1 MENNRPLGWTT
12 IEEAKLLVEAGLDP
26 NTADMYY
33 CARQRFDG
41 NEYVSTGEWHLCH
54 PCDKEKGYDG
64 DDDFSGEEHFQYL
77 LKTFGASKYDDDDD
91 CFVPCWSIGAL
102 IDLMPSKL
110 YTEIGYC
117 YLSLYKD
124 PMSFDRLSILFDHNL
139 YRVAYDYEEGEYCEH
154 KDYKSTEKDES
165 LMSVIVEMV
174 IWLIQNGYIK
184 KHE

>member
-1 MENNRPLGWTT
+1 MKEHRPLGWTT
-12 IEEAKLLVEAGLDP
+12 IEEAKQLVNAGLDP
-26 NTADMYY
+26 NTADMRYEENNY
-33 CARQRFDG
+33 ELLD
-41 NEYVSTGEWHLCH
+41 EWVA
-54 PCDKEKGYDG
+54 Y
-64 DDDFSGEEHFQYL
+64 
-77 LKTFGASKYDDDDD
+77 TFGGDIKNFDVLKKEFPDSEFY
-91 CFVPCWSIGAL
+91 PCWSLGSL

-124 PMSFDRLSILFDHNL
+124 PMSFDRLSILFDDNL
-139 YRVAYDYEEGEYCEH
+139 YRVAYDYEEGENCEH

-174 IWLIQNGYIK
+174 IWLIHNNHIK